1 MLVDSHCHLDFAD
14 FAEDMDGVIE
24 RASDAGVARIL
35 SICTLPSRFPATQA
49 IADRFESVF
58 CAVGVHPHEAAK
70 EGDITVEQL
79 IALTAGDKTVAIGE
93 TGLDYHYDHS
103 PRAVQADSFRRHCQ
117 AARETGLPII
127 VHTRE
132 AEEDTIAIL
141 REMSAGQ
148 GPHALRGVVHCFSG
162 SRWLADQAME
172 IGFYVSL
179 SGIFTFK
186 KTDEVRQAVADVPLD
201 RLLVET
207 DAPYLAP
214 VPKRGKRNE
223 PAFVAHTAARLAAE
237 RDLDPDEV
245 ARRTTANFF
254 TLFDKTAPIT
264 ETGAVT
270 GS

>member
-14 FAEDMDGVIE
+14 FAEDLDGVIE

-35 SICTLPSRFPATQA
+35 SICTLPSRFEVTRR
-49 IADRFESVF
+49 IADRYEQVF

-70 EGDITVEQL
+70 EGEISVEDL
-79 IALTAGDKTVAIGE
+79 VALTAGAKTVAIGE

-103 PRAVQADSFRRHCQ
+103 PRAIQADSFRRHCQ
-117 AARETGLPII
+117 AARLTGLPII

-132 AEEDTIAIL
+132 AEDDTIAIL
-141 REMSAGQ
+141 REEAAGR
-148 GPHALRGVVHCFSG
+148 GAYPLRGVIHCFSG
-162 SRWLADQAME
+162 SRWLADQAMD

-186 KTDEVRQAVADVPLD
+186 KTDDVRHAVANVPLD

-223 PAFVAHTAARLAAE
+223 PSFVAHTAAHLAAE
-237 RDLDPDEV
+237 RRLTPEAV
-245 ARRTTANFF
+245 AERTTANFF
-254 TLFDKTAPIT
+254 ELFSKTAPIT
-264 ETGAVT
+264 RTAAVAQ
-270 GS
+270 S

>member
-14 FAEDMDGVIE
+14 FADDLDGVIE

-35 SICTLPSRFPATQA
+35 SICTLPSRFAVTQA
-49 IADRFESVF
+49 IADRYEQVF

-70 EGDITVEQL
+70 EGSITVEE
-79 IALTAGDKTVAIGE
+79 IVALTAGAKTVAIGE
-93 TGLDYHYDHS
+93 TGLDYHYDYS

-117 AARETGLPII
+117 AARQTGLPII

-132 AEEDTIAIL
+132 AEEDTVAIL

-148 GPHALRGVVHCFSG
+148 GAYPLRGVVHCFSG

-186 KTDEVRQAVADVPLD
+186 KTDEIRQAVAEIPLE

-237 RDLDPDEV
+237 RELDPDDV
-245 ARRTTANFF
+245 ARRTTENFF
-254 TLFDKTAPIT
+254 ALFNKTAPIT
-264 ETGAVT
+264 GTAAAT